1 MPFYDDFQKGCTLQ
15 WFTRQLHTL
24 SIYAAKVA
32 AKVAKD
38 AVASEAEGAVAS
50 SHQGIVNLGVSC
62 YAGAIMQVLF
72 SAHNFSKPCFS
83 DLDVAVATSDALK
96 DFHMVLQALGR
107 GGRGEAVS
115 MTSELAYITDESGEY
130 SLQLNYQHCAQ
141 EYLIK
146 LLGHIEQF
154 PNPYRANV
162 SLFAASVQSTFEC
175 TLCKVTTSPKPARTL
190 NIQLHLPDDLPELGN
205 SLVGLVGRHFNSN
218 DTATVTR
225 NCSNCAGTI
234 SRETLKL
241 VEAPQYMTFHLVRM
255 RFNNQNGVATKIDR
269 EITVEETLDM
279 SAYCDVEMPAAKYK
293 LRAIVHHI
301 GTSCDQGH
309 YIADVTTAD
318 GKFWRCNDADVTQIA
333 QLGGIQLGN
342 SGRPRRECAMPVR
355 NNVTKKTPYLVIYQK
370 T

>member
-1 MPFYDDFQKGCTLQ
+1 
-15 WFTRQLHTL
+15 
-24 SIYAAKVA
+24 
-32 AKVAKD
+32 
-38 AVASEAEGAVAS
+38 
-50 SHQGIVNLGVSC
+50 
-62 YAGAIMQVLF
+62 
-72 SAHNFSKPCFS
+72 
-83 DLDVAVATSDALK
+83 
-96 DFHMVLQALGR
+96 
-107 GGRGEAVS
+107 
-115 MTSELAYITDESGEY
+115 
-130 SLQLNYQHCAQ
+130 
-141 EYLIK
+141 
-146 LLGHIEQF
+146 
-154 PNPYRANV
+154 
-162 SLFAASVQSTFEC
+162 
-175 TLCKVTTSPKPARTL
+175 
-190 NIQLHLPDDLPELGN
+190 
-205 SLVGLVGRHFNSN
+205 
-218 DTATVTR
+218 
-225 NCSNCAGTI
+225 
-234 SRETLKL
+234 
-241 VEAPQYMTFHLVRM
+241 MTFHLVRM